1 MHWNSSL
8 RVASR
13 VICKFAISLLFL
25 LATAHLALGQTET
38 TGAIRGTV
46 TDPQGAVLTTATV
59 TVTSQ
64 GTGAVRT
71 GLTDK
76 DGQYTLGLL
85 PPGVYNVTIAA
96 PGFKTENPGEVTV
109 IVTETARVDGKLV
122 LGSQAETVNVSA
134 AAAALQVENA
144 SVGTVVDGS
153 VIQELPLA
161 NRNYTEVLTM
171 TAGITG
177 DLNNAATLGKGTPD
191 VYVNGASSIS
201 NNFHMDG
208 ADINNFASGR
218 AGDFVQQAGIP
229 IPDPD
234 ALQEYKIQTT
244 QYDAGYGR
252 DAGANVD
259 VITRSGTN
267 QIHGSLW
274 EFFRNDIF
282 NANDTFLKTSQL
294 ALSLQQTG
302 TATQRAPDM
311 KQNMF
316 GGTIGGRIIKDKLF
330 YFGSYQGT
338 RQINGFSSTSI
349 ATSNLFPLTD
359 DRSPAGIGKVAC
371 PSGAGTGQVTGNAH
385 PASYYWHPYANNAYD
400 SLPTTAHQTEVACDG
415 SNINPVALYLL
426 TAKLPNGT
434 YRIPSPAIRT
444 TDANG
449 NPTGHTTF
457 SIPSTYFENQYMA
470 NVDFIVSPKNTL
482 AERFFF
488 SHYPEYQPF
497 DTSDPPGN
505 GVTTIFSSMMGLVKL
520 TSQVNPNFLNEG
532 LVAFIRSAGHLQTD
546 ANLLATQIGLT
557 APSDPAFPV
566 FPNIST
572 GGNYFALGGSSN
584 DESSSVVNTFELS
597 DQISWTHGKQSFRA
611 GFLGEK
617 NQFNFDDPQQG
628 RGTLTFQTMQD
639 FLLGLS
645 AAQNNSPYSNLS
657 AVSSAAGNY
666 YKGYRGT
673 SIAMFVQDDY
683 KLRANLTVNLGLRW
697 ELMSA
702 VSFGHGEESS
712 FWPSLV
718 TPFQP
723 RPVGGSYTGYIV
735 PNNYRGP
742 LVPGLTQ
749 IGSRSLQSNDIPLHN
764 FGPRIGFAWQPFGAS
779 GSTVIRG
786 GAGIFYTL
794 PNANS
799 VLQTLGGQPFI
810 SSASLSASGGTDTAS
825 TFQTPFT
832 TVLTPNTWQPLLP
845 GTSLKSITAVAE
857 NMDAPAVDQM
867 NLQIQQQLPKKVVL
881 EVGYVGTRGTRLAES
896 RNINRAYL
904 ASPSGPINGVTT
916 NSTVPANIDARFP
929 YQGISS
935 LSEIETYGF
944 SWYQSLQTTVRRQLA
959 RGLYVSGAYTWSKAM
974 TTVTGGDGTN
984 GVFAGGSGNFN
995 DPDNRHARWG
1005 LAGYDRTNRLVGTY
1019 TYTLPSWKNGNHF
1032 EQVATGGWKV
1042 SGATTFQSG
1051 KPLNFTDSRNGTAY
1065 GTASTS
1071 YFAPGIGNANILNK
1085 NGGTMLNRVKTNSY
1099 LNPSGTLFASA
1110 PAVANSVNGTNG
1122 LPATD
1127 YGNVGIGAVRAT
1139 GNDNWDMALAKT
1151 TKVGG
1156 IREAAT
1162 LDFRAEF
1169 FNAFNHPEYS
1179 SPATGTAPSS
1189 TTYSQITSS
1198 AGSPRLI
1205 QLALRY
1211 IF

>member
-1 MHWNSSL
+1 MNWKSFLSCTG
-8 RVASR
+8 RG
-13 VICKFAISLLFL
+13 IFSLLVL
-25 LATAHLALGQTET
+25 LATAHLAFGQTET
-38 TGAIRGTV
+38 TGAIRGTI
-46 TDPQGAVLTTATV
+46 TDPQGAVLPTATI
-59 TVTSQ
+59 TATSQ
-64 GTGAVRT
+64 GTDAART
-71 GLTDK
+71 ALTDK
-76 DGQYTLGLL
+76 DGQYTIGLL
-85 PPGVYNVTIAA
+85 PPGVYNVTITA
-96 PGFKTENPGEVTV
+96 PGFKTENPGAITV
-109 IVTETARVDGKLV
+109 IVTETARVDAKLE
-122 LGSQAETVNVSA
+122 LGSQSETVNVSA

-144 SVGTVVDGS
+144 AVGTVVDGS

-177 DLNNAATLGKGTPD
+177 DLNSAATLGKGTPD

-282 NANDTFLKTSQL
+282 NANDTFLKISQL
-294 ALSLQQTG
+294 TQTG
-302 TATQRAPDM
+302 AQRAPDM

-338 RQINGFSSTSI
+338 RQINGFSSTSL

-371 PSGAGTGQVTGNAH
+371 PSGAGAGTAPGNAH
-385 PASYYWHPYANNAYD
+385 PASYYWAPYANNAYN
-400 SLPTTAHQTEVACDG
+400 SLPTTANQTQVACDG
-415 SNINPVALYLL
+415 SNINPVAMYLL

-434 YRIPSPAIRT
+434 YLIPSPAIRT
-444 TDANG
+444 TDSNG
-449 NPTGHTTF
+449 NPTGHTTW

-470 NVDFIVSPKNTL
+470 NLDFVASPRNTV

-488 SHYPEYQPF
+488 SHYPEYEPF

-505 GVTTIFSSMMGLVKL
+505 GVGTIFSSMMGLVKL
-520 TSQVNPNFLNEG
+520 TSQVNPHFLNEG
-532 LVAFIRSAGHLQTD
+532 LVAFIRSAGHLQTS

-566 FPNIST
+566 MPNIST
-572 GGNYFALGGSSN
+572 GGSYFALGGSSN
-584 DESSSVVNTFELS
+584 DESSSVVNTFEVS
-597 DQISWTHGKQSFRA
+597 DQISFTHGKQSIRA

-617 NQFNFDDPQQG
+617 NEFDFNDPQQG
-628 RGTLTFQTMQD
+628 RGTLTFNTMQD
-639 FLLGLS
+639 FILGLS
-645 AAQNNSPYSNLS
+645 AAQNNSPYSNLAS
-657 AVSSAAGNY
+657 VSSASGNY

-673 SIAMFVQDDY
+673 SIAMFIQDDY
-683 KLRANLTVNLGLRW
+683 KLRSNLTLNLGFRW
-697 ELMSA
+697 ELMSG
-702 VSFGHGEESS
+702 VSFGHGEETS

-718 TPFQP
+718 TPFKPQ
-723 RPVGGSYTGYIV
+723 PVGGSYVGYIV
-735 PNNYRGP
+735 PNNYKGP
-742 LVPGLTQ
+742 LAPGVTQ
-749 IGSRSLQSNDIPLHN
+749 IGSRSLQGNDIPLHN
-764 FGPRIGFAWQPFGAS
+764 VGPRVGFAWQPLGAS
-779 GSTVIRG
+779 TSLVVRG
-786 GAGIFYTL
+786 GVGVFYTL

-799 VLQTLGGQPFI
+799 VLQTLGNQPFI
-810 SSASLSASGGTDTAS
+810 ASASLSASAGTDATS

-832 TVLTPNTWQPLLP
+832 AVLVPNTWSPLLP
-845 GTSLKSITAVAE
+845 GTGPLRSITAVAQ
-857 NMDAPAVDQM
+857 NSDAPMVEQM
-867 NLQIQQQLPKKVVL
+867 NLQVQDQLPKKVVL
-881 EVGYVGTRGTRLAES
+881 EVGYVGTRGTRLAEG

-916 NSTVPANIDARFP
+916 NSTVPANIDARYP

-935 LSEIETYGF
+935 LTEIETYGF
-944 SWYQSLQTTVRRQLA
+944 SWYNSLQTTVRRQLS
-959 RGLYVSGAYTWSKAM
+959 RGFYVSGAYTWSKAM
-974 TTVTGGDGTN
+974 TSVTGGDGTN
-984 GVFAGGSGNFN
+984 GVFEGGSGNFN
-995 DPDNRHARWG
+995 DPDNRHTRWG
-1005 LAGYDRTNRLVGTY
+1005 VAGYDRTNRLVGTY
-1019 TYTLPSWKNGNHF
+1019 TYSLPSWKNGNHF
-1032 EQVATGGWKV
+1032 EQVATGGWKL

-1065 GTASTS
+1065 GGTSTS
-1071 YFAPGIGNANILNK
+1071 EFLPGVGNGNIKNK

-1099 LNPSGTLFASA
+1099 LNPTGTIFMSA

-1127 YGNVGIGAVRAT
+1127 YGNVGIGAIRAT

>member
-1 MHWNSSL
+1 M
-8 RVASR
+8 
-13 VICKFAISLLFL
+13 
-25 LATAHLALGQTET
+25 AHLAFGQTET

-46 TDPQGAVLTTATV
+46 TDPQGAVLPTATI

-64 GTGAVRT
+64 GTSAVRT
-71 GLTDK
+71 AMTDK
-76 DGQYTLGLL
+76 DGQFTIGLL
-85 PPGVYNVTIAA
+85 PPGVYGVTIAA
-96 PGFKTENPGEVTV
+96 PGFKTENPGAITV
-109 IVTETARVDGKLV
+109 IVTETARVDAKLE
-122 LGSQAETVNVSA
+122 LGSQSETVNVSA

-144 SVGTVVDGS
+144 AVGTVVDGS

-177 DLNNAATLGKGTPD
+177 DLNSASTLGKGTPD

-267 QIHGSLW
+267 DIHGSLW

-282 NANDTFLKTSQL
+282 NANDTFLKISQL
-294 ALSLQQTG
+294 TQTG
-302 TATQRAPDM
+302 AQRAPDM

-338 RQINGFSSTSI
+338 RQINGFSSTSL
-349 ATSNLFPLTD
+349 ATANLFPLTD

-371 PSGAGTGQVTGNAH
+371 PSGAGTATPAGALNA
-385 PASYYWHPYANNAYD
+385 PGVYWHPYDNNQF
-400 SLPTTAHQTEVACDG
+400 SGNVTTSTNGVTTTTAPIVQTEVKCDG
-415 SNINPVALYLL
+415 SNINPVAMYLL

-434 YRIPSPAIRT
+434 YRIPSPVIRT
-444 TDANG
+444 TDSNG
-449 NPTGHTTF
+449 NPTGHTTW

-470 NVDFIVSPKNTL
+470 NVDYVMSPRNTV

-488 SHYPEYQPF
+488 SHYPEYEPF

-505 GVTTIFSSMMGLVKL
+505 GVGTIFSSLMGLVKL
-520 TSQVNPNFLNEG
+520 TSQVNPHFLNEG

-546 ANLLATQIGLT
+546 ANLLATQIGMT

-572 GGNYFALGGSSN
+572 NGSYFALGGSSN
-584 DESSSVVNTFELS
+584 DESSSVVNTFEIS
-597 DQISWTHGKQSFRA
+597 DQISFTHGKQSIRA

-617 NQFNFDDPQQG
+617 NEFDFNDPQQG
-628 RGTLTFQTMQD
+628 RGTLTFDTIQD
-639 FLLGLS
+639 FMLGL
-645 AAQNNSPYSNLS
+645 AAGPTGTLTNYPSLAS
-657 AVSSAAGNY
+657 VSSAAGNY

-673 SIAMFVQDDY
+673 SIAMFIQDDY
-683 KLRANLTVNLGLRW
+683 KLRSNLTLNLGFRW
-697 ELMSA
+697 ELMSG

-723 RPVGGSYTGYIV
+723 IPAGGSYTGYIV
-735 PNNYRGP
+735 PNNYTGP
-742 LVPGLTQ
+742 MPAGLTK
-749 IGSRSLQSNDIPLHN
+749 IGSRSLQANDIPLHN
-764 FGPRIGFAWQPFGAS
+764 VGPRIGFAWQPLGAS
-779 GSTVIRG
+779 TALVVRG
-786 GAGIFYTL
+786 GVGIFYTL

-810 SSASLSASGGTDTAS
+810 SSASLSASGGTDQTS

-832 TVLTPNTWQPLLP
+832 AVLTPNTWQPLLP
-845 GTSLKSITAVAE
+845 GTATKSVTAVAE
-857 NMDAPAVDQM
+857 NSDAPAVDQM
-867 NLQIQQQLPKKVVL
+867 NLQVQQQLPKKVVL
-881 EVGYVGTRGTRLAES
+881 EVGYVGTRGTRLAEG

-904 ASPSGPINGVTT
+904 ASPSGPINGLTT
-916 NSTVPANIDARFP
+916 NSTAAANIDARHP
-929 YQGISS
+929 YQGLSS
-935 LSEIETYGF
+935 LTEIETYGF
-944 SWYQSLQTTVRRQLA
+944 SWYNSLQTTVRRQLN
-959 RGLYVSGAYTWSKAM
+959 RGFYVSGAYTWSKAM

-984 GVFAGGSGNFN
+984 GVFEGGSGTFN
-995 DPDNRHARWG
+995 DPDNRHARYG
-1005 LAGYDRTNRLVGTY
+1005 VAGYDRTNRLVGTY
-1019 TYTLPSWKNGNHF
+1019 TYSLPSWKNGNHF

-1065 GTASTS
+1065 GTSSTS
-1071 YFAPGIGNANILNK
+1071 YFAPGMGNRNIKNT
-1085 NGGTMLNRVKTNSY
+1085 NGGTMLNRVKNNSY
-1099 LNPSGTLFASA
+1099 LNPSGTVFAQA
-1110 PAVANSVNGTNG
+1110 PAVAYSVLNGT
-1122 LPATD
+1122 ASAID
-1127 YGNVGIGAVRAT
+1127 YGNVGIGAIRAT

-1151 TKVGG
+1151 TRVGG